1 MSLIFVNPLLVAEI
15 LRSRKKIKTKE
26 HEETPGSLIFLST
39 SGIITTAV
47 PGWR

>member
-26 HEETPGSLIFLST
+26 HEETPGSLIFLS
-39 SGIITTAV
+39 GIITTAV